1 MTEPTDFDSPWKD
14 ALEHYLE
21 EFLAFF
27 FPQAHAEIDWARGYV
42 FLDKELQQVVRD
54 AALGRRLAD
63 KLVQVWRQNGDEAW
77 VLVHIEIQSQE
88 ETAFAQ
94 RMFVYYYRLF
104 DRYHRQVVSLA
115 VLGDDRA
122 AWRPDAFHV
131 ALWGCALRF
140 TFPVVKLLDYQATW
154 PALEASP
161 NPFATVVMA
170 HLKAQE
176 TRQDAPSRM
185 QAKLA
190 LTRRLYELG
199 YHREA
204 IIQLFHFIDWLLW
217 LPEDLRNAY
226 WQALQQYEQEQH
238 MPYITSVEQ
247 IGIEKGLQQGLPQGL
262 QQGRREEL
270 LAGIELALE
279 LKFGR
284 DGLALM
290 PELQSIEDI
299 ALLQA
304 VRAQIKPAGTPDDLR
319 RVYQTQPP
327 GGEE

>member
-1 MTEPTDFDSPWKD
+1 
-14 ALEHYLE
+14 
-21 EFLAFF
+21 
-27 FPQAHAEIDWARGYV
+27 
-42 FLDKELQQVVRD
+42 
-54 AALGRRLAD
+54 
-63 KLVQVWRQNGDEAW
+63 
-77 VLVHIEIQSQE
+77 
-88 ETAFAQ
+88 
-94 RMFVYYYRLF
+94 
-104 DRYHRQVVSLA
+104 
-115 VLGDDRA
+115 
-122 AWRPDAFHV
+122 
-131 ALWGCALRF
+131 
-140 TFPVVKLLDYQATW
+140 
-154 PALEASP
+154 
-161 NPFATVVMA
+161 MA

-176 TRQDAPSRM
+176 TRQNAPSRM

-247 IGIEKGLQQGLPQGL
+247 IGIEKGLQQS
-262 QQGRREEL
+262 RREEL

-290 PELQSIEDI
+290 PELQSIKDI

-304 VRAQIKPAGTPDDLR
+304 VRAQSKPAGTPDDLR